1 MKKRIFVLF
10 ITLAVVVSAV
20 LSSCAIRIPDD
31 GAVENTAGTGK
42 EQTVSGSSLDL
53 LLKQSRAGETV
64 TLGQYMEFIEPK
76 NGYAEEVSW
85 FINEKCRRPVPDP
98 SRNSNPLTGPNLM
111 LLSYEGVYDGEAFIV
126 LSVIRD
132 RTKADSL
139 RSEYLSTRET
149 PSSPD
154 KLFTDWMKYGLDE
167 DFVLDSHVLAVFGG
181 SGRRVDKNA
190 KPGDSRGNNVPADR
204 YSAKDAFKRL
214 GEGDKLFLD
223 EIELPEGADTGMTI
237 ICRSNG
243 AENSLDFSPWKNI
256 FGCNI
261 KNRDQKEAVLNRYE
275 KLGSPEIAAEIVC
288 SQDSV
293 TYTIDA
299 FLPADAVDYIIGN
312 FDGTEQTL
320 DSLFASGLFSAYGNG
335 LPVVSI
341 TCSKPSGY
349 YLYDGEAMLRY
360 ADGQTR

>member
-1 MKKRIFVLF
+1 MSTRDTIKSRI
-10 ITLAVVVSAV
+10 
-20 LSSCAIRIPDD
+20 
-31 GAVENTAGTGK
+31 
-42 EQTVSGSSLDL
+42 
-53 LLKQSRAGETV
+53 SR
-64 TLGQYMEFIEPK
+64 
-76 NGYAEEVSW
+76 
-85 FINEKCRRPVPDP
+85 
-98 SRNSNPLTGPNLM
+98 
-111 LLSYEGVYDGEAFIV
+111 
-126 LSVIRD
+126 IRD
-132 RTKADSL
+132 
-139 RSEYLSTRET
+139 
-149 PSSPD
+149 
-154 KLFTDWMKYGLDE
+154 
-167 DFVLDSHVLAVFGG
+167 
-181 SGRRVDKNA
+181 
-190 KPGDSRGNNVPADR
+190 
-204 YSAKDAFKRL
+204 
-214 GEGDKLFLD
+214 
-223 EIELPEGADTGMTI
+223 
-237 ICRSNG
+237 
-243 AENSLDFSPWKNI
+243 SLDFSPWKNI